1 MHCFVRQSVVHRAG
15 NVHAGEVKV
24 IRAAGIEGELLCV
37 IKLRRQLVHVCR
49 DAATRYV
56 ELAIAAKPLKVAAG
70 IPVRA
75 GQAIGGRC
83 GKALAFF
90 YDDLDMIRVAAQFPA
105 AKVESNDLQPVR
117 AQRAGVQDLKNR
129 AETEVRGGVHS
140 IAAAPAAGR
149 IVPANRTVHLRAPI
163 GILPPGIYFVPV
175 FDISAVL
182 VQYLIPFVALGR
194 AALGL
199 ARACTTTSR
208 RRRTQRIAHAAGG
221 VVFAENQICG
231 VQVIPANRMRYGI
244 VRHEQAV
251 GILVLLCIL
260 LCGCHLR
267 HELVGVHCSGVGK
280 GNIVQRRI
288 RQAAVR
294 RAGNTHAGEVEVIG
308 AAGSKGE
315 LLWEIKLRRQLGYI
329 RRNAIAGR
337 VQFPIAA
344 KPLKITVGISLR
356 AGQTVGRRRGK
367 FAALFHNDLNI
378 LEAITQLAAAK
389 VKGNGLQSV
398 RDQCAGVQDFKDGA
412 ETDRRAGALGPA
424 GGPVAGR
431 NVPAKR
437 TGRPR
442 RARNILPPRMHPAPV
457 FDISAVLVQ
466 YPVPFVALRRA
477 ALGLARACTITSHG
491 RRTQH
496 IFHAAGC
503 AVLAENQPS
512 GIQLIPA
519 YLMRYGKIRNE

>member
-1 MHCFVRQSVVHRAG
+1 MHCFVRQRAVCRAG
-15 NVHAGEVKV
+15 NAHAGEVKV
-24 IRAAGIEGELLCV
+24 IDAAGSEGELL
-37 IKLRRQLVHVCR
+37 
-49 DAATRYV
+49 
-56 ELAIAAKPLKVAAG
+56 
-70 IPVRA
+70 
-75 GQAIGGRC
+75 
-83 GKALAFF
+83 F
-90 YDDLDMIRVAAQFPA
+90 
-105 AKVESNDLQPVR
+105 
-117 AQRAGVQDLKNR
+117 
-129 AETEVRGGVHS
+129 
-140 IAAAPAAGR
+140 
-149 IVPANRTVHLRAPI
+149 
-163 GILPPGIYFVPV
+163 
-175 FDISAVL
+175 
-182 VQYLIPFVALGR
+182 
-194 AALGL
+194 
-199 ARACTTTSR
+199 
-208 RRRTQRIAHAAGG
+208 
-221 VVFAENQICG
+221 
-231 VQVIPANRMRYGI
+231 
-244 VRHEQAV
+244 
-251 GILVLLCIL
+251 
-260 LCGCHLR
+260 
-267 HELVGVHCSGVGK
+267 
-280 GNIVQRRI
+280 
-288 RQAAVR
+288 
-294 RAGNTHAGEVEVIG
+294 
-308 AAGSKGE
+308 
-315 LLWEIKLRRQLGYI
+315 EIKLCRQLDYI

-344 KPLKITVGISLR
+344 KPLKITVGISVR

-398 RDQCAGVQDFKDGA
+398 RAQCAGVQDFKDGA

-457 FDISAVLVQ
+457 FDISVVLIQ
-466 YPVPFVALRRA
+466 YSVPFVALGRA
-477 ALGLARACTITSHG
+477 VLGIARACTIASHG